1 MNDTTAV
8 VDDGAQSDTVDAV
21 TRQRVV
27 RAMFDAL
34 DRGDIEHMVLYMTD
48 DVVTMFGNFPELN
61 GKTAF
66 RMLFR
71 DVAESLKTV
80 RHDIHDL
87 WQVEHDSDVLVAR
100 MTVAYTRHDDSTISL
115 PCCNVFRMRA
125 NLVSHY
131 SVYMDITPV
140 LSARADRIIVLPNT
154 DVVPG

>member
-1 MNDTTAV
+1 MNDTTTV
-8 VDDGAQSDTVDAV
+8 VDGGAQSDAVDAV

-34 DRGDIEHMVLYMTD
+34 DDGDIEQMVRYMTD
-48 DVVTMFGNFPELN
+48 DVVIAFGNFPESN
-61 GKTAF
+61 GKAGF
-66 RMLFR
+66 HMMFR
-71 DVAESLKTV
+71 DVAQSVSTI

-87 WQVEHDSDVLVAR
+87 WQVDHDPDVLVAR
-100 MTVAYTRHDDSTISL
+100 MTVTYTRHDGLRTRL

-140 LSARADRIIVLPNT
+140 LPAQTQTR
-154 DVVPG
+154 